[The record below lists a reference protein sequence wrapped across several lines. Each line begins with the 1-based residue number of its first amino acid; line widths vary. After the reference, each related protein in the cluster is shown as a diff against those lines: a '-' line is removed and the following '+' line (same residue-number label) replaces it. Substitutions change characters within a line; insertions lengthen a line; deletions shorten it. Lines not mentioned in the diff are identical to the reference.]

1 MKCPTALPR
10 SKTLYLKTLEIQGFK
25 SFAEKIELGFHTGLT
40 AVVGPNGSG
49 KSNIADA
56 VRWVL
61 GEQSAKTL
69 RGGKME
75 DVIFAGTQHRKAVGF
90 AAVSITFDN
99 ADGALPISFSE
110 VTVTRRIYRSG
121 ESEYLLNKTPCR
133 LKDIHEL
140 FMNTGIGREG
150 YSIIGQGR
158 IDEILSTRSEERRSV
173 FEEAAGI
180 TKYKARKREAERKLE
195 ATRQNLERIG
205 DIIAEL
211 EAQLGP
217 LGQQAETAKAY
228 LTLSEELKG
237 IEVAFFLETVEKT
250 RQRMEE
256 IQAHQAEIRER
267 MEAENQELALIQQKN
282 TQRTERL
289 EALRAA
295 RDQAAAECHRLQAD
309 AEKARHQIALDEE
322 KINHLHQTNERF
334 GADLAD
340 LQARFAVMDAD
351 LEKKRKRLATL
362 VRDEERFG
370 AELAEAEERLA
381 EVLSLLSAGEREVEE
396 SKQRVMDLQDALSDA
411 RVRLHGLRND
421 TETANER
428 LEKLAEENAQLGREK
443 DRLGMQ
449 QEEVEAALR
458 KTRADIARF
467 REQLAAGE
475 TVWTE
480 GRKRVD
486 ALRLRREEL
495 AREHGAKTSRHHVL
509 QDLEHSMEGYSHS
522 VKALLSACRE
532 NRELGRG
539 IHGALA
545 QLVKVDPAYETAL
558 EVCLGGALQNVV
570 TDSEEDAKRA
580 IEYLKRQ
587 HLGRATFLPVQ
598 AIRGRSVEAAT
609 LRMAEGMRGFLG
621 TADTLVETEPK
632 YGEIVRNLL
641 GRTLVVEDMDAG
653 IAMARRFEHGLR
665 IVTRAGEL
673 FNAGGS
679 MTGGS
684 QPARN
689 ASLLGRQRLMGELE
703 QEMKTLA
710 AEMEKVEAARRKL
723 EQDVQK
729 AETDVETLK
738 KSLSEAEL
746 VRMRDESH
754 LSQIEEQVRRLLTRR
769 TTLLEEQERL
779 REGASLRET
788 ATRTEQAEIARIEAD
803 IAALREVISAHGIR
817 SRDEQKRRDEIHA
830 DVNDFRVSVLSV
842 RESQQSL
849 TEQIGAAQAERTA
862 MAGSMER
869 RQEERVSNEQRI
881 TDTLA
886 TIEGLRA
893 QALHLEQETTGATL
907 RLAAAEEEVRVTE
920 EEYAGLLETI
930 TVHNQE
936 ILSLQEEAGRLE
948 ARAVKHETEME
959 TISTR
964 LWDEYGLTLATAEPF
979 RHPVENPRAAQ
990 ARVNELK
997 SQIRAL
1003 GPVNVSAI
1011 EDFTRTKERHA
1022 FMSVQRD
1029 DLVQA
1034 EEKLGRVIHDI
1045 TGVMRRQFLEQFEI
1059 INRNFSIVFRELFEG
1074 GAAEVQIADPDNV
1087 LESNIEIN
1095 VQPPG
1100 KKLQNMMLLS
1110 GGERAMVAISLIFAI
1125 LRMRPAPFY
1134 LLDEIEAS
1142 LDDANVFKFADYIKR
1157 YADSIQFLCITHR
1170 KGTME
1175 AADIL
1180 YGVTM
1185 QEHGVSK
1192 VVSMRMEQ
1200 PVEHV
1205 G

>member
-1 MKCPTALPR
+1 M
-10 SKTLYLKTLEIQGFK
+10 YLKTLEIQGFK
-25 SFAEKIELGFHTGLT
+25 SFAEKIELSFHSGLT

-75 DVIFAGTQHRKAVGF
+75 DVIFAGTQHRKALGF

-99 ADGALPISFSE
+99 ADGALPIGFSE

-121 ESEYLLNKTPCR
+121 ESEYLLNKTACR

-140 FMNTGIGREG
+140 FMNTGVGREG

-158 IDEILSTRSEERRSV
+158 IDEILSTRSEERRAV

-180 TKYKARKREAERKLE
+180 TKYKSRKREAERKLE

-211 EAQLGP
+211 ESQLGP
-217 LGQQAETAKAY
+217 LEQQAETAKSFLA
-228 LTLSEELKG
+228 LSEELKG

-256 IQAHQAEIRER
+256 IQTHQAEIRER
-267 MEAENQELALIQQKN
+267 MEAENRELAAIQQKN
-282 TQRTERL
+282 AQRTEKL
-289 EALRAA
+289 ETLRAA
-295 RDQAAAECHRLQAD
+295 RESADQAVRRLHAELEKTQHQAA
-309 AEKARHQIALDEE
+309 IDEE
-322 KINHLHQTNERF
+322 KIRHLRQANERF
-334 GADLAD
+334 GTDLAD
-340 LQARFAVMDAD
+340 LQTRFDTMDAD
-351 LEKKRKRLATL
+351 LARKRKRLETL
-362 VRDEERFG
+362 TRDGERFTV
-370 AELAEAEERLA
+370 ELADAEARLA
-381 EVLSLLSAGEREVEE
+381 EVLSRLSSGEREVEE
-396 SKQRVMDLQDALSDA
+396 SKQRIMDLQDTLSEA
-411 RVRLHGLRND
+411 RIHLHGLKND
-421 TETANER
+421 AENAAER
-428 LEKLAEENAQLGREK
+428 ARRIAEETLQFGRER
-443 DRLGMQ
+443 DRLGMRR
-449 QEEVEAALR
+449 EELETSLR
-458 KTRADIARF
+458 ETRAQISGLRD
-467 REQLAAGE
+467 QLSNEEKDCAE
-475 TVWTE
+475 
-480 GRKRVD
+480 KRTRTD
-486 ALRLRREEL
+486 ALRARREEL

-509 QDLEHSMEGYSHS
+509 QDLENSLEGYSHS

-532 NRELGRG
+532 QRELGRG

-545 QLVKVDPAYETAL
+545 QLVKVKPAFETAM

-570 TDSEEDAKRA
+570 TETEDDAKRA

-587 HLGRATFLPVQ
+587 HLGRATFLPIK
-598 AIRGRSVEAAT
+598 AIRARGVEANT
-609 LRMAEGMRGFLG
+609 LRLAQEMPGFLG
-621 TADTLVETEPK
+621 TADEHVTVDPA
-632 YGEIVRNLL
+632 YQDIIRNLL
-641 GRTLVVEDMDAG
+641 GRTLVVEDMDTG

-703 QEMKTLA
+703 QEMKQLA
-710 AEMEKVEAARRKL
+710 RDMEKTETARKALERELTEREAALETYRK
-723 EQDVQK
+723 
-729 AETDVETLK
+729 A
-738 KSLSEAEL
+738 LSDAEL
-746 VRMRDESH
+746 VRMRDESQ
-754 LSQIEEQVRRLLTRR
+754 LAQMEEQTQRLVARQQALA
-769 TTLLEEQERL
+769 EEAERL
-779 REGASLRET
+779 KTDEAVVAEASRKDLEQIAVFEGQIAELRE
-788 ATRTEQAEIARIEAD
+788 A
-803 IAALREVISAHGIR
+803 IAAYGVRN
-817 SRDEQKRRDEIHA
+817 RDEQKRRDEIHA
-830 DVNDFRVSVLSV
+830 DVNDYRVSVLSI
-842 RESQQSL
+842 RESMQQMQEGIETS
-849 TEQIGAAQAERTA
+849 QAER
-862 MAGSMER
+862 MSMEGSMTR
-869 RQEERVSNEQRI
+869 RQLEREENDKRI
-881 TDTLA
+881 AEALA
-886 TIEGLRA
+886 DIEGCNGRA
-893 QALHLEQETTGATL
+893 EHLEHEITGATM
-907 RLAAAEEEVRVTE
+907 RLSAAEEDVRITE
-920 EEYAGLLETI
+920 EEYAGLLEDI
-930 TVHNQE
+930 TTHNQE

-948 ARAVKHETEME
+948 ARGVKHESEME
-959 TISTR
+959 NISTR

-979 RHPVENPRAAQ
+979 RHPVDNPRAAQ
-990 ARVNELK
+990 TRVNELK
-997 SQIRAL
+997 AQIRAL
-1003 GPVNVSAI
+1003 GPVNVAAI
-1011 EDFTRTKERHA
+1011 EDFTKTKERHA
-1022 FMSVQRD
+1022 FMTTQRD

-1059 INRNFSIVFRELFEG
+1059 INHNFSIVFRELFEG
-1074 GAAEVQIADPDNV
+1074 GAAEVRLSDPDNV
-1087 LESNIEIN
+1087 LESNIDVN

-1110 GGERAMVAISLIFAI
+1110 GGERAMVAISLIFGI

-1142 LDDANVFKFADYIKR
+1142 LDDANVFKFADYIRR
-1157 YADSIQFLCITHR
+1157 YTDTIQFLCITHR

-1200 PVEHV
+1200 PTENA

>member
-1 MKCPTALPR
+1 M
-10 SKTLYLKTLEIQGFK
+10 YLKTLEIQGFK
-25 SFAEKIELGFHTGLT
+25 SFADKIDLTFHSGLT

-75 DVIFAGTQHRKAVGF
+75 DVIFAGTQHRKALGF

-99 ADGALPISFSE
+99 ADGALPIGFAE
-110 VTVTRRIYRSG
+110 VTVTRRMYRSG

-140 FMNTGIGREG
+140 FMNTGVGREG

-180 TKYKARKREAERKLE
+180 TKYKVRKKEAERKLE

-211 EAQLGP
+211 ESQLVP

-228 LTLSEELKG
+228 LSLSEELKG

-250 RQRMEE
+250 RLRMEE
-256 IQAHQAEIRER
+256 IRTHQAEIRER
-267 MEAENQELALIQQKN
+267 MDTETRQLAHIQHMN
-282 TQRTERL
+282 AQRTERL
-289 EALRAA
+289 ETLKAA
-295 RDQAAAECHRLQAD
+295 RDAADQQVRRIESEL
-309 AEKARHQIALDEE
+309 EKAGHQIQLDEE
-322 KINHLHQTNERF
+322 KIRHLAQSNESF
-334 GADLAD
+334 GADLAE
-340 LQARFAVMDAD
+340 LATRFAAMDAD
-351 LEKKRKRLATL
+351 IERKRKRIATL
-362 VRDEERFG
+362 TRDGERFA

-381 EVLSLLSAGEREVEE
+381 AVLSRLSEGERDAEA
-396 SKQRVMDLQDALSDA
+396 SKTRIMDLQDALSDA
-411 RVRLHGLRND
+411 RIHLGGLKND
-421 TETANER
+421 
-428 LEKLAEENAQLGREK
+428 LESATDRRRKIAEEILGMGRER

-449 QEEVEAALR
+449 REELDAALR
-458 KTRADIARF
+458 KTRAAIATLK
-467 REQLAAGE
+467 EKLSTGE
-475 TVWTE
+475 TE
-480 GRKRVD
+480 RAQKKSRAD
-486 ALRLRREEL
+486 ALRARREEL
-495 AREHGAKTSRHHVL
+495 AREHGAKASRHHVL

-522 VKALLSACRE
+522 VKQLLSACRE
-532 NRELGRG
+532 RGELGRG

-545 QLVKVDPAYETAL
+545 QLVQVDPEYETAL

-570 TDSEEDAKRA
+570 TDTEEDAKRA

-587 HLGRATFLPVQ
+587 HLGRATFLP
-598 AIRGRSVEAAT
+598 IRAVKGRGVEDHT
-609 LRMAEGMRGFLG
+609 LRIAQGMPGFLG
-621 TADTLVETEPK
+621 TADEHVK
-632 YGEIVRNLL
+632 CDAQYRDIVRNLL

-653 IAMARRFEHGLR
+653 IAMARRFDYSLR

-673 FNAGGS
+673 FNSGGA

-703 QEMKTLA
+703 SEMKALA
-710 AEMEKVEAARRKL
+710 AEMEKTEIARRT
-723 EQDVQK
+723 
-729 AETDVETLK
+729 AETEAQALDATLETARRE
-738 KSLSEAEL
+738 LSDLEL
-746 VRMRDESH
+746 VRMRDESQAGQ
-754 LSQIEEQVRRLLTRR
+754 LAEQVRRIGER
-769 TTLLEEQERL
+769 QESL
-779 REGASLRET
+779 RGEDKSLSEGVARIEAQSTADRDALAGIETEIASLRE
-788 ATRTEQAEIARIEAD
+788 AVAANQARG
-803 IAALREVISAHGIR
+803 RE
-817 SRDEQKRRDEIHA
+817 EQKERDAIHA
-830 DVNDFRVSVLSV
+830 DVNDYRVSVLSV
-842 RESQQSL
+842 RESLASM
-849 TEQIGAAQAERTA
+849 TEQLETIETERTA
-862 MAGSMER
+862 MTGTMER
-869 RQEERVSNEQRI
+869 REEERTRNERRMS
-881 TDTLA
+881 DTRSE
-886 TIEGLRA
+886 IEGLKR
-893 QALHLEQETTGATL
+893 QIESLGSERVGAAL
-907 RLAAAEEEVRVTE
+907 RLSAAEEDVRVTE
-920 EEYAGLLETI
+920 EEYAGLLEAI
-930 TVHNQE
+930 TTHNQE

-948 ARAVKHETEME
+948 ARGIKHEAEME

-964 LWDEYGLTLATAEPF
+964 LWDEYGLTFATAEPF
-979 RHPVENPRAAQ
+979 RHPIENPAAAQ
-990 ARVNELK
+990 RRVNELK
-997 SQIRAL
+997 AQIRAL
-1003 GPVNVSAI
+1003 GPVNVAAI
-1011 EDFTRTKERHA
+1011 EDFTKSKERHA
-1022 FMSVQRD
+1022 FMTTQRD

-1034 EEKLGRVIHDI
+1034 EEKLGRVIHEI
-1045 TGVMRRQFLEQFEI
+1045 TLVMKKQFLEQFEI
-1059 INRNFSIVFRELFEG
+1059 INRNFSAVFRELFEG
-1074 GAAEVQIADPDNV
+1074 GTAEVQLADQDNV
-1087 LESNIEIN
+1087 LESGIDIN

-1134 LLDEIEAS
+1134 LLDEIEAA
-1142 LDDANVFKFADYIKR
+1142 LDDANVFKFADYIRR
-1157 YADSIQFLCITHR
+1157 YTDNIQFLCITHR

-1185 QEHGVSK
+1185 QEHGISK

-1200 PVEHV
+1200 PVENA